1 MSAEISFLVDSSDY
15 SIPLGFEAR
24 LDGQTQ
30 FNTEHVQQST
40 LVKISVDDQVETEH
54 TLELILKNKLPE
66 HTKIDQSGQILTD
79 AVLKIADISFD
90 QIPIGAIVYKQARYA
105 HDFNGTQP
113 AVDNDEFFN
122 CMGCNGTVTLK
133 FSTPIYLWFLENM

>member
-1 MSAEISFLVDSSDY
+1 MYAEISFLIESSDS

-24 LDGQTQ
+24 VNGQVQ
-30 FNTEHVQQST
+30 FNTEHVQQPT
-40 LVKISVDDQVETEH
+40 MVKIPVDDQVETEH

-66 HTKIDQSGQILTD
+66 HTKVSDSGEIISD
-79 AVLKIADISFD
+79 AVLKITDISFD
-90 QIPIGAIVYKQARYA
+90 QIPIGDIVFNQAQYA
-105 HDFNGTQP
+105 HDFNGTQS
-113 AVDNDEFFN
+113 AVEEKFFD